1 MVTERSFIETDQ
13 LAPAGY
19 CEGGGMGTDDRL
31 GYWDSFYGRS
41 NLPLPSLPSQFAAF
55 ALGEMFA
62 LGVED
67 KVEGVIEF
75 GCGNGRD
82 SHFFSAYDFDL
93 LALDASAEAIELC
106 RSFSRQPRAH
116 FEQCRA
122 TEARE
127 QVEGF
132 LSGKQRVA
140 VYARFF
146 LHAIR
151 EEEQNDFLSLLGTL
165 LPAGCLLFLEYR
177 TVADAEQEK
186 VFGDGHYRRY
196 LDHRATLAGIE
207 AAGFSVL
214 YEIEGH
220 GLAKYRDEDA
230 KVGRCVAMKQVAR

>member
-1 MVTERSFIETDQ
+1 
-13 LAPAGY
+13 
-19 CEGGGMGTDDRL
+19 MGSDDRL
-31 GYWDSFYGRS
+31 GYWDAFYGRS
-41 NLPLPSLPSQFAAF
+41 SLPLPSLPSQFAAF

-62 LGVED
+62 LGAEE
-67 KVEGVIEF
+67 KVDGVIEF

-82 SHFFSAYDFDL
+82 SHFFSAYGFDL

-106 RSFSRQPRAH
+106 RSFSHQPRAR

-122 TEARE
+122 TEARARI
-127 QVEGF
+127 EGF
-132 LSGKQRVA
+132 LSDKRRVA

-151 EEEQNDFLSLLGTL
+151 EEEQNDFLNLLGGL

-196 LDHRATLAGIE
+196 LDHLATLTSIE
-207 AAGFSVL
+207 AVGFTVC
-214 YEIEGH
+214 YEIEGR

-230 KVGRCVAMKQVAR
+230 KVGRCVAVKQTAR

>member
-1 MVTERSFIETDQ
+1 M
-13 LAPAGY
+13 A
-19 CEGGGMGTDDRL
+19 TDDRL
-31 GYWDSFYGRS
+31 GYWDAFYGRS
-41 NLPLPSLPSQFAAF
+41 SLPLPSLPSQFAAF
-55 ALGEMFA
+55 ALGEIFA
-62 LGVED
+62 LGAED
-67 KVEGVIEF
+67 GVDGMIEF

-82 SHFFSAYDFDL
+82 SHFFSAYGFDL

-106 RSFSRQPRAH
+106 RSHSRQPRAS
-116 FEQCRA
+116 FVQRKA

-127 QVEGF
+127 EIEGF
-132 LSGKQRVA
+132 LVGKKRVA

-151 EEEQNDFLSLLGTL
+151 EEEQNDFLALLGRL

-196 LDHRATLAGIE
+196 LDHRTTLANIE
-207 AAGFSVL
+207 ASGFSVL

-220 GLAKYRDEDA
+220 GFAKYRDEDA
-230 KVGRCVAMKQVAR
+230 RIGRCVAIKQATR

>member
-1 MVTERSFIETDQ
+1 
-13 LAPAGY
+13 
-19 CEGGGMGTDDRL
+19 MGAEDHL
-31 GYWDSFYGRS
+31 GYWDAFYGRS
-41 NLPLPSLPSQFAAF
+41 SLSLPSLPSQFAAF

-67 KVEGVIEF
+67 KVDGVIEF
-75 GCGNGRD
+75 GSGNGRD
-82 SHFFSAYDFDL
+82 SHFFSSYGLDL
-93 LALDASAEAIELC
+93 LALDASVEAIELC
-106 RSFSRQPRAH
+106 RSSSRQPRAR

-122 TEARE
+122 TEAHKQIE
-127 QVEGF
+127 DF
-132 LSGKQRVA
+132 LVGKQRVA

-151 EEEQNDFLSLLGTL
+151 EEEQNDFLSLLSAL

-196 LDHRATLAGIE
+196 LDHRATLAVIE

-214 YEIEGH
+214 YEIQGH
-220 GLAKYRDEDA
+220 GLAKHRDEDA
-230 KVGRCVAMKQVAR
+230 KVGRCVAVKQAAR